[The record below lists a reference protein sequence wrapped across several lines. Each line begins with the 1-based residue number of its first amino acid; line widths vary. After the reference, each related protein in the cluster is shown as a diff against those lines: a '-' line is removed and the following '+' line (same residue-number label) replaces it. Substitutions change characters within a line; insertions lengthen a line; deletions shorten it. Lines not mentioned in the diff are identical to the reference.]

1 MSRLID
7 YDAQFREYFNSWYEK
22 NKQDYLKPEQVEERL
37 HSLYEEWAQQER

>member
-22 NKQDYLKPEQVEERL
+22 NKQDYLGKVGAGRHGCGGAESTV
-37 HSLYEEWAQQER
+37 Y